1 MKRKNIIIAIAVLQL
16 LSLSSITKAQ
26 QVQQPDYMKAL
37 GLTGNVRDIGVFTD
51 NVDTDIYDYCTFM
64 FDNLGRLISYSESEM
79 IEGAYTWT
87 AYFDNDGLPTYVETE
102 FIDFWTEPDADGNP
116 PVTTTRN
123 NIRKEQ
129 KGSTITLFI
138 EDGDD
143 GEKQVN
149 VTRDDIGR
157 IIEVDN
163 LSLGEV
169 HRYRYSDSTNVP
181 YYYDGSLAFPQVD
194 MVGGHRISFPSQ
206 QNIPDDAT
214 TFQYGLWQFEVHYRD

>member
-102 FIDFWTEPDADGNP
+102 FTETILQSACHFP
-116 PVTTTRN
+116 
-123 NIRKEQ
+123 EL
-129 KGSTITLFI
+129 STEL
-138 EDGDD
+138 
-143 GEKQVN
+143 VA
-149 VTRDDIGR
+149 
-157 IIEVDN
+157 
-163 LSLGEV
+163 LS
-169 HRYRYSDSTNVP
+169 TA
-181 YYYDGSLAFPQVD
+181 YDLKTFLA
-194 MVGGHRISFPSQ
+194 
-206 QNIPDDAT
+206 A
-214 TFQYGLWQFEVHYRD
+214 FQYCHRH